1 VRRSL
6 TGIQPSGTLHLG
18 NLLGCIRPALEL
30 QTHHE
35 AYYFVADYHALTSV
49 QDRERL
55 QHESR
60 VIAATYLSFGLDVE
74 KNLLFRQ
81 SAVPEVCEL
90 AWILACQISTGL
102 LERGHAVK
110 AAKDGGREVNAG
122 TLFYPVLMA
131 ADILLYDSDVVPVG
145 SDQKQHVEMAR
156 DMAIKLNHR
165 YGDDVLVVPEVSIQ
179 EEVGVVPGLDGRK
192 MSSSY
197 GNGVGIWDSPKRQ
210 RKLLMKIVTDSK
222 GVDEPKDPETCNVFN
237 LYKLFANPAQCADLA
252 DRYRGGGLGY
262 GHAKQE
268 VFEIIDAQLLEPR
281 ARYEEWMAHPDRV
294 DAVLAEGGL
303 RARRAANATLARV
316 RGAIGLT

>member
-1 VRRSL
+1 
-6 TGIQPSGTLHLG
+6 
-18 NLLGCIRPALEL
+18 LEL
-30 QTHHE
+30 QTRYE

-49 QDRERL
+49 QDSSRL
-55 QHESR
+55 RHESH
-60 VIAATYLSFGLDVE
+60 VIAATYLALGLDVE
-74 KNLLFRQ
+74 KHVLFRQ

-90 AWILACQISTGL
+90 AWILACQIPTGM

-110 AAKDGGREVNAG
+110 AAKEGGREINAG

-156 DMAIKLNHR
+156 DMAIKLNYR
-165 YGDDVLVVPEVSIQ
+165 YGEHVLVVPEVSIQ
-179 EEVGVVPGLDGRK
+179 EDVGVVPGLDGRK

-237 LYKLFANPAQCADLA
+237 LYKLFASAEQCAELA
-252 DRYRGGGLGY
+252 QRYRCGGMGY

-268 VFEIIDAQLLEPR
+268 VFEIINAQLEEPR
-281 ARYEEWMAHPDRV
+281 ARYEDWMAHPERV
-294 DAVLAEGGL
+294 EEVLAEGGL
-303 RARRAANATLARV
+303 RARRAANTTLARV
-316 RGAIGLT
+316 RAAVGLT